1 MPKTPTTAA
10 TEPSRTPG
18 RPRGRDSDCRQ
29 RLLDAALQAFA
40 TGGYDATS
48 LRKVAAGAAC
58 DVSMVAHYF
67 GSKLELWQAIV
78 DTVAARIE
86 ADRERLAALLY
97 APDVDVGQRLRGG
110 VEHLFDEIA
119 AHQQFARLILR
130 ELTDDSERAFYVEER
145 LLRPSLELYAP
156 LWSEAMQVGAV
167 GRIDPVIGHIAMTG
181 SIALLISSLTTVSRL
196 SDTDYDLPRLREAF
210 CECVLTHVGVASA

>member
-1 MPKTPTTAA
+1 MPKTPAPAA
-10 TEPSRTPG
+10 TESSRTPG

-86 ADRERLAALLY
+86 ADREPLAARLY
-97 APDVDVGQRLRGG
+97 APGIDIHQRLRAG
-110 VEHLFDEIA
+110 VEHLFDQIA

-130 ELTDDSERAFYVEER
+130 ELTQESARAQYVEDR
-145 LLRPSLELYAP
+145 LLKPSLALYAP
-156 LWSEAMQVGAV
+156 LWSEAMQAGAL
-167 GRIDPVIGHIAMTG
+167 GPIDPVIAHMAMTG
-181 SIALLISSLTTVSRL
+181 SIALLISSLATVSRL
-196 SDTDYDLPRLREAF
+196 GNTDYDLPRLRDAF
-210 CECVLTHVGVASA
+210 CQCVLRQVGAGW